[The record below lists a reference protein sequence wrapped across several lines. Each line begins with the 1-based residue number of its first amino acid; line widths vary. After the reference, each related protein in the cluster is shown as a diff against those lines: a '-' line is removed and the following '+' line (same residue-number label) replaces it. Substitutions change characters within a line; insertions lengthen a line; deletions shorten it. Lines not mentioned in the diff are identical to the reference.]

1 MASMCADGGFRETAV
16 QENPSSYFPLLDRI
30 ADGYFSKATTD
41 KELYEAFLDLLQKDG
56 HIPNAESLS
65 TFKLAL
71 STRSAAPKVEAHYQY
86 YQTGVEPSLEK
97 DQDDCGNWI
106 LWDGQRYCSAALD
119 QPRGRVPQGQERD
132 LPFDVALG
140 SGPSCILYADIT
152 SSDFGVFHKFLAEKA
167 GNRECAYK
175 LRHRRLAHEALEAL
189 PVSGYGVELAL
200 KRTDYIVIDDRNAEE
215 EGAQKPITS
224 GTSEVVLDEEEEV
237 ADLKPLSTS
246 ELKDLGLKA
255 GSFIMHSDSPFDTL
269 LKLTQDFPKYST
281 SLVSQNISQDF
292 LKEYRANRATLVPG
306 GVNVLWMN
314 GVQLVERQMDA
325 FTLVDL
331 LRRERKMIHG
341 VMDLG
346 LTGEEAIS
354 LLAHKSVA
362 EAKGDDGDVQ
372 RFVWHDGPED
382 GKVIVWLNS
391 IEKDKRYEGWP
402 KSLMA
407 VSFSLSSAG
416 GMRLTSSSFFK
427 VVCLVSCP
435 KSVAKSSTWS
445 FRWTL
450 PRKTTPRW

>member
-1 MASMCADGGFRETAV
+1 MSANRTQRETAA

-30 ADGYFSKATTD
+30 ADGHFSKAKND
-41 KELYEAFLDLLQKDG
+41 KELYETFIELLQKDG
-56 HIPNAESLS
+56 LITTPESLS

-71 STRSAAPKVEAHYQY
+71 STRSAAPKVEAFYQY
-86 YQTGVEPSLEK
+86 YQTGVEPSLQE
-97 DQDDCGNWI
+97 DQNGCDNWI
-106 LWDGQRYCSAALD
+106 LWNGQQYCSASLD
-119 QPRGRVPQGQERD
+119 QPRGQVPQGQERD

-140 SGPSCILYADIT
+140 SGPSCILYADT
-152 SSDFGVFHKFLAEKA
+152 ASPDFGKFHKVLAEKA
-167 GNRECAYK
+167 RNRECAYK
-175 LRHRRLAHEALEAL
+175 LRHRRLSNESLEAL

-200 KRTDYIVIDDRNAEE
+200 KRTDYIVIDDRKAEE
-215 EGAQKPITS
+215 DAAQKPIASTP
-224 GTSEVVLDEEEEV
+224 SEVVLDEDEEV
-237 ADLKPLSTS
+237 TDLKPLSTS

-281 SLVSQNISQDF
+281 SLASHNISQDF

-314 GVQLVERQMDA
+314 GVQLVERQLDA

-346 LTGEEAIS
+346 LSGEEAIS

-362 EAKGDDGDVQ
+362 EAKTDDGDAP
-372 RFVWHDGPED
+372 RFVWTDAMEE
-382 GKVIVWLNS
+382 GKVILWLNS
-391 IEKDKRYEGWP
+391 IEKDKRYEEWP

-407 VSFSLSSAG
+407 VSPQRF
-416 GMRLTSSSFFK
+416 
-427 VVCLVSCP
+427 
-435 KSVAKSSTWS
+435 
-445 FRWTL
+445 
-450 PRKTTPRW
+450 

>member
-1 MASMCADGGFRETAV
+1 MCADGCYRETAV

-30 ADGYFSKATTD
+30 ADGYFSSATTD
-41 KELYEAFLDLLQKDG
+41 KELYEKFLELVQEDG
-56 HIPNAESLS
+56 HIPSAESLS

-71 STRSAAPKVEAHYQY
+71 STRSAAPRIEAHYQY
-86 YQTGVEPSLEK
+86 YQTGVELSLG
-97 DQDDCGNWI
+97 DNQDDCGNWI
-106 LWDGQRYCSAALD
+106 LWEGKRYCSASLD
-119 QPRGRVPQGQERD
+119 QPRGQVPQGQERD

-140 SGPSCILYADIT
+140 SGPSCILYGDIT
-152 SSDFGVFHKFLAEKA
+152 SPDFGTFHKFLAEKA
-167 GNRECAYK
+167 RNRDCAYK
-175 LRHRRLAHEALEAL
+175 LRHHRLAHESLEAL

-200 KRTDYIVIDDRNAEE
+200 KRTDYIVIDDRKAGED
-215 EGAQKPITS
+215 ASQKPITS
-224 GTSEVVLDEEEEV
+224 GTSEVVLDEDEEV
-237 ADLKPLSTS
+237 TDLKPLSTS
-246 ELKDLGLKA
+246 ELRDLGLKA

-281 SLVSQNISQDF
+281 SLASHNTSQDF

-306 GVNVLWMN
+306 GINVLWMN

-331 LRRERKMIHG
+331 LRRERKMIRG
-341 VMDLG
+341 VMDLD

-362 EAKGDDGDVQ
+362 EAKGDDNDIQ

-402 KSLMA
+402 NSLMA
-407 VSFSLSSAG
+407 VSILRSSRG
-416 GMRLTSSSFFK
+416 GMRLI
-427 VVCLVSCP
+427 
-435 KSVAKSSTWS
+435 
-445 FRWTL
+445 
-450 PRKTTPRW
+450 

>member
-1 MASMCADGGFRETAV
+1 M
-16 QENPSSYFPLLDRI
+16 QENPSSYFPILDRI

-41 KELYEAFLDLLQKDG
+41 KELYETFVELLQKDG
-56 HIPNAESLS
+56 HIPSAESLS

-86 YQTGVEPSLEK
+86 YQTGVEPSLK
-97 DQDDCGNWI
+97 QDQDGCSNWI
-106 LWDGQRYCSAALD
+106 LWEGQQYCSASLD
-119 QPRGRVPQGQERD
+119 QARGQVPQGQERD

-152 SSDFGVFHKFLAEKA
+152 SPDFGAFHKTLVEKA

-175 LRHRRLAHEALEAL
+175 LRHRRPSRESLESL
-189 PVSGYGVELAL
+189 PVGGYGVELAL
-200 KRTDYIVIDDRNAEE
+200 KRTDYIVIDDRKAEE
-215 EGAQKPITS
+215 DGAQKPITS

-269 LKLTQDFPKYST
+269 LKLSQDFPKYST
-281 SLVSQNISQDF
+281 SLASHNVSEEF
-292 LKEYRANRATLVPG
+292 LKEYKANRATLVPG
-306 GVNVLWMN
+306 GINVLWMN

-362 EAKGDDGDVQ
+362 EAKTDDSDVQ
-372 RFVWHDGPED
+372 RFVWHDRPED

-407 VSFSLSSAG
+407 VSLPRSCAG
-416 GMRLTSSSFFK
+416 GLSLT
-427 VVCLVSCP
+427 
-435 KSVAKSSTWS
+435 
-445 FRWTL
+445 
-450 PRKTTPRW
+450 